1 MRVSMISSTK
11 SAKTF
16 VPRMISTVLAGVLA
30 VSSVPMP
37 AAAFASTSLQS
48 SSISASEGAS
58 SFSITYDGNTGVG
71 NMDSQSVYVSSIDEA
86 PVSSRVSECKYSLD
100 GYVFD
105 GWTLSPISP
114 EGQVENSVATDKI
127 LPGQEISDGKVLTA
141 AGSEIDLL
149 SLISENNDEFE
160 TSSKQNDGIIL
171 YASWAAAPSPD
182 SKSVTNSPEME
193 EILADRN
200 NIVNA
205 EPYNGSDAELATVP
219 EISPSLFAEMSE
231 YNAKGCPTYIEPVY
245 DSSMHPVLVDDEN
258 IPAFLS
264 LDLLDNMSRAT
275 AVSDNPEQPNG
286 SKIESLSVEWITKDS
301 YLDNSA
307 SRLSLRY
314 SSTADTSITFRLSAA
329 FSGQHNYL
337 PGEVEL
343 TVPRQIYRNRSGALI
358 GNISCGDVPIAPN
371 TRAPWAYVSYPDRI
385 VITNTRTLS
394 AATSVWFDLSYTNI
408 SPTAVN
414 GNINEYVSEPVIAYA
429 SIVGD
434 NNEVLTRTSN
444 RIDSTLDTSARVTS
458 AQVRNVGVYDTY
470 PSSFPAS
477 LRPANP
483 ENYTYVSWFSWGVPT
498 GAQMFDTDMSCS
510 IANGNPQGAF
520 LLGVKTP
527 TGSVVSGSGTSMSS
541 PAARSS
547 FANAAQQTWYSY
559 IYMAVPKSS
568 LPTGATHTFTCSVE
582 YTLKSKDDREV
593 TKASASAV
601 KKLTPVKWVIPTGH
615 FIITKTGGHTYGT
628 ALNKLLNGQDT
639 EVTFEVHTRAFGAP

>member
-1 MRVSMISSTK
+1 MFPLTRGLHDIINQVDENFCVPSSFNYP
-11 SAKTF
+11 SRGFGNLVGPDA
-16 VPRMISTVLAGVLA
+16 
-30 VSSVPMP
+30 SSRLRFPP
-37 AAAFASTSLQS
+37 PLQT
-48 SSISASEGAS
+48 SSISESDGSS
-58 SFSITYDGNTGVG
+58 SFSITYDGNTGTG
-71 NMDSQSVYVSSIDEA
+71 NMDSQSVYVSGIDEA
-86 PVSSRVSECKYSLD
+86 SVSSRVSECKYSLD

-114 EGQVENSVATDKI
+114 EGSVENPETAIDKI
-127 LPGQEISDGKVLTA
+127 LPGQEISDGKVLTTA
-141 AGSEIDLL
+141 RGEIDLL
-149 SLISENNDEFE
+149 SLASGNNDGNESE
-160 TSSKQNDGIIL
+160 MSGKQDDNDNIVL

-182 SKSVTNSPEME
+182 SKSVMSTPEMD

-200 NIVNA
+200 NIVSA
-205 EPYNGSDAELATVP
+205 EPYSGSDAELATVP
-219 EISPSLFAEMSE
+219 EISSSLFEEMSE
-231 YNAKGCPTYIEPVY
+231 YNAKDSPTYAEPVY
-245 DSSMHPVLVDDEN
+245 DSSTRSVLADGEDERFPQPLN
-258 IPAFLS
+258 GSALMT
-264 LDLLDNMSRAT
+264 LDTLGNMNKAT
-275 AVSDNPEQPNG
+275 AAGDNHEQPNG
-286 SKIESLSVEWITKDS
+286 SKIESLSVAWITKDS

-314 SSTADTSITFRLSAA
+314 SSTANTSITFRLSAA

-358 GNISCGDVPIAPN
+358 GNISCGDVPVAPN

-414 GNINEYVSEPVIAYA
+414 GNINEYISDPVIAHA

-444 RIDSTLDTSARVTS
+444 RIDSTLDTAAQVTS

-470 PSSFPAS
+470 PSSFPSS

-483 ENYTYVSWFSWGVPT
+483 EEYTYVSWFSWGVPT

-510 IANGNPQGAF
+510 IASGNPQGAF

-527 TGSVVSGSGTSMSS
+527 TGSVVSGSGTSMSA

-568 LPTGATHTFTCSVE
+568 LPTGDTHTFNCSVE
-582 YTLKSKDDREV
+582 YTLSSKDDREV
-593 TKASASAV
+593 TRASASAS
-601 KKLTPVKWVIPTGH
+601 KKLTPVRWVVPTGH
-615 FIITKTGGHTYGT
+615 FIITKTGGIRTGRLST
-628 ALNKLLNGQDT
+628 S
-639 EVTFEVHTRAFGAP
+639 F